1 MLSVSGCR
9 GIVGASLTPEVICSF
24 VAAAAGWIAE
34 KSGVARPTIVVAC
47 DGRRGGELL
56 MRLAAQALA
65 VSGCRVIEI
74 GMATTPTVGVMVAR
88 HSAHGGITLTAS
100 HNPAQWNGIKVITAQ
115 GSAPDADSAMEIITR
130 YKEGRVLRAAA
141 DGFGAIESDATAAAV
156 HVERVLAALAK
167 VADVEHIRQRR
178 FRVVL
183 DSVNASGARPGRM
196 LLDALG
202 CELTHLYDQPTGVF
216 PHTPE
221 PTAENLAELGR
232 EIVRA
237 RADVGFAQDPDAD
250 RLALIDEG
258 GRYVGEEY
266 TLVVAARALLGA
278 ASGPKHAHLA
288 ANLSTSRMIDDVAVK
303 FGATMHRAAVG
314 EANVVAAMR
323 HHSSVI
329 GGEGNGGVIWPE
341 ITWIRDSLGAMALT
355 LALMEREG
363 RPLSALIADFPR
375 YAIEKRKVD
384 LKPGLTQ
391 KALAAAERVA
401 TGAGSRIDRQDGV
414 RVDFAAPSGSGQAWV
429 HVRASNTEPI
439 LRLIAEAPT
448 VEDARAVLDRTA
460 AMIDGA

>member
-9 GIVGASLTPEVICSF
+9 GIVGSSLTPEMICSF
-24 VAAAAGWIAE
+24 IAAAAAWITE
-34 KSGVARPTIVVAC
+34 TSGVARPTIVMAC
-47 DGRRGGELL
+47 DGRRGGMML
-56 MRLAAQALA
+56 MQLGAHALAAA
-65 VSGCRVIEI
+65 GCDVITL
-74 GMATTPTVGVMVAR
+74 GTATTPTVGVMVAHHR
-88 HSAHGGITLTAS
+88 AHGGITMTAS

-115 GSAPDADSAMEIITR
+115 GSAPDAASAADIIAR
-130 YKEGRVLRAAA
+130 FKEGRVRRASA
-141 DGFGAIESDATAAAV
+141 DSFGAIRSDPRAAEI
-156 HVERVLAALAK
+156 HVERVLGALAK
-167 VADVEHIRQRR
+167 VADVERIRRRR

-202 CELTHLYDQPTGVF
+202 CEVTHLYDQPTGEF

-237 RADVGFAQDPDAD
+237 RAEVGFAQDPDAD

-258 GRYVGEEY
+258 GRYIGEEY
-266 TLVVAARALLGA
+266 TLVLATRALLGA
-278 ASGPKHAHLA
+278 ASGPKGASLA
-288 ANLSTSRMIDDVAVK
+288 ANLSTSRMIDDVAAK

-323 HHSSVI
+323 RQGAAI

-355 LALMEREG
+355 LALLEREA
-363 RPLSALIADFPR
+363 RPLSALIGDYPK

-401 TGAGSRIDRQDGV
+401 SGNGARIDRQDGV
-414 RVDFAAPSGSGQAWV
+414 RVDFAAPSGAGQAWV

-448 VEDARAVLDRTA
+448 AEDARAVLDRTA
-460 AMIDGA
+460 GMIEGA